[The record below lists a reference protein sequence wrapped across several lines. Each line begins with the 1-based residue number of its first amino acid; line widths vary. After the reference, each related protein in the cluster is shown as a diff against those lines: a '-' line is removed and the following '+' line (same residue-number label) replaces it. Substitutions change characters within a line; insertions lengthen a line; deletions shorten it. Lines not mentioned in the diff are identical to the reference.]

1 MERSVK
7 SDETGLAFRQIYLY
21 HSSEKTCQCVN
32 ECNTALAVSVL
43 FFRLFVS
50 KCVGTSKSSIT

>member
-7 SDETGLAFRQIYLY
+7 SDETGLAFRQIY